1 VPRFTM
7 LQPHSL
13 LWHYL
18 WVAPNILLL
27 VLGFWAWKRGLAKQI
42 PAFLAFAILT
52 GVTELCVYA
61 ADVLPWINA
70 WTFWRV
76 DWANLLV
83 EGVLKFVL
91 IGEIFEH
98 VFGAYASVAKLGK
111 FLIRA
116 VGVVLVLTATL
127 AAAYAPQDGLGIISG
142 AHLLEQTIFII
153 ESGLIF
159 FLVLFAAYFRLAW
172 DRSSFGILLGLG
184 ISACV
189 HLGTWAVMANAGP
202 STHARTLLDFLNM
215 ATYHFSVL
223 IWSYYLLVPQKVATK
238 SAVAVPQHNLELW
251 NREVERFLHP

>member
-1 VPRFTM
+1 M

-13 LWHYL
+13 LWHYF
-18 WVAPNILLL
+18 WVTPNLLLL
-27 VLGFWAWKRGLAKQI
+27 VLGFCVWKRGLAQQV

-52 GVTELCVYA
+52 SVTELCVYA
-61 ADVLPWINA
+61 ADVIPWINA

-98 VFGAYASVAKLGK
+98 IFGAYPSVAHLGK

-172 DRSSFGILLGLG
+172 DRLSFGILLGLG
-184 ISACV
+184 ISASV
-189 HLGTWAVMANAGP
+189 HLGTWAIVANAGP
-202 STHARTLLDFLNM
+202 SPHIRALLAFLNM
-215 ATYHFSVL
+215 ATYHCSVL
-223 IWSYYLLVPQKVATK
+223 IWFYYVLVPQKVSTK
-238 SAVAVPQHNLELW
+238 SLAATPENNLEVW
-251 NREVERFLHP
+251 NREVERLLHP